1 MLSITAKAW
10 QNEEKRGLRL
20 SLNSGISINRLVML
34 LTGVVLIRDV
44 LPFYS

>member
-10 QNEEKRGLRL
+10 KNEEKRGLRL